1 MQIKNGR
8 HMINNE
14 RHIVAIDL
22 GSSKV
27 SVTVAKVN
35 GQDIQVVYYKE
46 SPSAGIRYSSIY
58 NDMHVKNTLEKVI
71 REAENELGIKITQAV
86 VGMPKFP
93 VRQERSDATMYER
106 KDEEITPED
115 IAALK
120 SFAQSLY
127 PIEDQSKEA
136 IYGSVA
142 QSFSDGENFQ
152 IIEEDIIGMSS
163 TALEGSFKI
172 FIGKKAGLTKIDS
185 VMDKVGVV
193 PMRKYFTAESTAR
206 AVLTDAEM
214 ENGVALIDFGGGSTS
229 VSIYQGKI
237 MRHFA
242 SIPFGGK
249 NITADIK
256 SECQISERLAEN
268 IKLEYGACMP
278 DKLLN
283 LSDKILDIVGGETS
297 KQLPVKYL
305 SEIITA
311 RVEEIMMAVFYEI
324 ENSGFADSLRSGIVV
339 TGGCAQTAN
348 LCNLIYDLSG
358 YKARIGYPQRRFSCE
373 GCDGIAG
380 TSAATAAGLIMA
392 CASETEL
399 NCTLTGES
407 GLKAEPVTEDIGVVG
422 TKEDP
427 QGKIFKEG
435 QIEVVE
441 PKEKIKVKK
450 EKRFGLKIRKF
461 GETLGGVLDFAY
473 NIVNEDVNA
482 SAQNVVSEQ
491 DNEDEENEKA

>member
-1 MQIKNGR
+1 MENID
-8 HMINNE
+8 
-14 RHIVAIDL
+14 RHIVAIDM
-22 GSSKV
+22 GSSKM

-35 GQDIQVVYYKE
+35 GEDIQVVYYRE

-58 NDMHVKNTLEKVI
+58 NDLHVKNTLEKVI
-71 REAENELGIKITQAV
+71 RDAENELGIKITQAV

-93 VRQERSDATMYER
+93 VRQERSDATIFER
-106 KDEEITPED
+106 KDEEITHED

-120 SFAQSLY
+120 RFAQSLY
-127 PIEDQSKEA
+127 PIEDQSKET

-163 TALEGSFKI
+163 TSLEGSFKI

-206 AVLTDAEM
+206 AVLTDSEM

-311 RVEEIMMAVFYEI
+311 RVEEILMAVFYEI

-358 YKARIGYPQRRFSCE
+358 FKARVGYPQRKFSCE
-373 GCDGIAG
+373 GYETICG
-380 TSAATAAGLIMA
+380 TGAATSVGLLMA
-392 CASETEL
+392 CIAEADF
-399 NCTLTGES
+399 NCAMTGGD
-407 GLKAEPVTEDIGVVG
+407 GLKAEPINDDIGEVGTEDN
-422 TKEDP
+422 P
-427 QGKIFKEG
+427 QGRIFKDG
-435 QIEVVE
+435 QIEEIVI
-441 PKEKIKVKK
+441 PKKKEDEKKGLFRVKISKPKIGEKI
-450 EKRFGLKIRKF
+450 
-461 GETLGGVLDFAY
+461 GGMIDLFY
-473 NIVNEDVNA
+473 NIVNDNA
-482 SAQNVVSEQ
+482 PYGQIDQ
-491 DNEDEENEKA
+491 DEMNDDEDEKA

>member
-1 MQIKNGR
+1 ME
-8 HMINNE
+8 NND

-35 GQDIQVVYYKE
+35 GNDIQVIYYKE
-46 SPSAGIRYSSIY
+46 NPSAGIRYSSIY
-58 NDMHVKNTLEKVI
+58 NDLHVKNTLEKAV
-71 REAENELGIKITQAV
+71 REAETELGIKITQAV

-93 VRQERSDATMYER
+93 IRQERSDATLFDRENT
-106 KDEEITPED
+106 EITHED
-115 IAALK
+115 IASLK
-120 SFAQSLY
+120 RFAQSLY
-127 PIEDQSKEA
+127 PIEDESKEA

-152 IIEEDIIGMSS
+152 IIEEDIIGMAS
-163 TALEGSFKI
+163 TSLEGSFKV
-172 FIGKKAGLTKIDS
+172 FIGKKAGLTKIDAA
-185 VMDKVGVV
+185 MDKIGVV
-193 PMRKYFTAESTAR
+193 PMKKYFTAESTAR

-249 NITADIK
+249 SITADIK

-283 LSDKILDIVGGETS
+283 LSDKILDIVGGESS

-311 RVEEIMMAVFYEI
+311 RIEEILMAIFYEI
-324 ENSGFADSLRSGIVV
+324 EQSGFADSLRSGIVV

-358 YKARIGYPQRRFSCE
+358 YRARVGFPQKRFSCE
-373 GCDGIAG
+373 GCEGIGG
-380 TSAATAAGLIMA
+380 TSAATAAGLLLA
-392 CASETEL
+392 CVSETEF
-399 NCTLTGES
+399 NCTIPDEGR
-407 GLKAEPVTEDIGVVG
+407 LKVEPVAEDAVMVG
-422 TKEDP
+422 TEADP
-427 QGKIFKEG
+427 QGRLFQDG
-435 QIEVVE
+435 QVEVVT
-441 PKEKIKVKK
+441 PAEKKK
-450 EKRFGLKIRKF
+450 GRKRSGGLKISKLGDTI
-461 GETLGGVLDFAY
+461 GEVIDLFY
-473 NIVNEDVNA
+473 NIVN
-482 SAQNVVSEQ
+482 
-491 DNEDEENEKA
+491 DNDKAMGKDDATEEENEKA